1 MSFENIKGLEIT
13 SHPQSK
19 RLISI
24 NISQAAIDEL
34 IKKFSSID
42 VQDLELKPFLRI
54 FVADECNKIFENK
67 IKNLFKEILTDR
79 NRGAFVV
86 GPKKFNPE
94 VTDDKF
100 LVKLPQPSLTWWD
113 FLIS

>member
-42 VQDLELKPFLRI
+42 VQDL
-54 FVADECNKIFENK
+54 
-67 IKNLFKEILTDR
+67 
-79 NRGAFVV
+79 
-86 GPKKFNPE
+86 
-94 VTDDKF
+94 
-100 LVKLPQPSLTWWD
+100 
-113 FLIS
+113 

>member
-13 SHPQSK
+13 SHPKSK

-42 VQDLELKPFLRI
+42 VQDLELKPFLRF

-67 IKNLFKEILTDR
+67 IKNLFKEIWIKLLE
-79 NRGAFVV
+79 
-86 GPKKFNPE
+86 KKI
-94 VTDDKF
+94 VSK
-100 LVKLPQPSLTWWD
+100 SLAEIENSEL
-113 FLIS
+113 FKYSPYKALNAQKI